1 MKQVELLPDTAK
13 ALNELAKIKGKTPQ
27 ELANE
32 IITNYIEKDKA
43 SNTADYFN
51 HIPFDDEC
59 EIDFCSNFVIT
70 GEFTTAKRNAIEAS
84 IYELGGKI
92 QEREVNVATEYVV
105 VGQKRNPKWNTNSCG
120 RKLEK
125 ALKRNPPPI
134 FISEAR
140 IVKECEKQIAKK
152 MF

>member
-1 MKQVELLPDTAK
+1 MKQLELLPDTAK

-32 IITNYIEKDKA
+32 IITNYVKKNKA

-70 GEFTTAKRNAIEAS
+70 GEFTTADRNSIEAS
-84 IYELGGKI
+84 IYELGGNI
-92 QEREVNVATEYVV
+92 QERVNGLTEYVV
-105 VGQKRNPKWNTNSCG
+105 VGQKRNSRWNTNSCG
-120 RKLEK
+120 RKIYD
-125 ALKRNPPPI
+125 ALNKNLPPI

>member
-32 IITNYIEKDKA
+32 IITNYKA

-59 EIDFCSNFVIT
+59 EIDFCSNFVKKFIFKVVHIYISFVDNLIFYQKT
-70 GEFTTAKRNAIEAS
+70 GINF
-84 IYELGGKI
+84 
-92 QEREVNVATEYVV
+92 Q
-105 VGQKRNPKWNTNSCG
+105 
-120 RKLEK
+120 
-125 ALKRNPPPI
+125 
-134 FISEAR
+134 
-140 IVKECEKQIAKK
+140 
-152 MF
+152 

>member
-70 GEFTTAKRNAIEAS
+70 GEFTTAKRDAIEAS
-84 IYELGGKI
+84 IYELGGNI
-92 QEREVNVATEYVV
+92 QEKVNGATEYVV
-105 VGQKRNPKWNTNSCG
+105 VGQKRNSRWNTNSCG
-120 RKLEK
+120 RKLAD

>member
-32 IITNYIEKDKA
+32 IITNYKA

-70 GEFTTAKRNAIEAS
+70 GEFTTADRNSIEAS
-84 IYELGGKI
+84 IYELGGNI
-92 QEREVNVATEYVV
+92 QERVNGLTEYVV

-120 RKLEK
+120 KKLEE
-125 ALKRNPPPI
+125 ALKRNPPKI
-134 FISEAR
+134 FISEVR